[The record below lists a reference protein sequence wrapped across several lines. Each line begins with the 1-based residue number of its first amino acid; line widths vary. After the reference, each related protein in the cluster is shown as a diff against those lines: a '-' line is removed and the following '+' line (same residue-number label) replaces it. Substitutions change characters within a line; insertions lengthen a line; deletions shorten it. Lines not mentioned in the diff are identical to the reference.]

1 MSTTDNG
8 AVQNKL
14 IGNPGLRRQVSVT
27 LVGVALVSVLLL
39 ASVQFVFARLL
50 INDSA
55 ESQLAAVRDTR
66 VQALE
71 IGTDRLKSRV
81 SSLAINPSVAE
92 ALVDLAREFDEL
104 DGDLTSDQ
112 IEDLTTLY
120 DTEALPPFVQAGVDI
135 NSAEL
140 VPASAAGRSAQRLY
154 ISENPNG
161 IGERDQLDDAGDGSG
176 YSAAHAAHHPM
187 LRALLENAGM
197 SDLLL
202 VNFDTGEVVYS
213 TKKRVDLGTNSYTGP
228 YADSGLG
235 RVVEKLTTVAPG
247 NSVLSDTF
255 FYIPT
260 SGEPVFFLAAAVRSG
275 TDLVGALVTEVP
287 VRALTDVMTAGEG
300 WQRLGL
306 GASGESYIVGG
317 DRTLRTETRAWLE
330 DPADYLRRHL
340 AQFDDPGATDLIELI
355 GSPVLV
361 QPVDNAAVTESL
373 DGNQF
378 SGTVNNYLGT
388 KTLAASGPADVEGVN
403 WAVVVEV
410 DKSESDTALNS
421 LLRRFSLVL
430 AVLLPAIAIF
440 GIFLARTLTKPAQ
453 KLVRSAERI
462 AGGDLDTEIS
472 DLGQNE
478 LGDLGRQLGGVA
490 RQLESQEQAI
500 VDEEQHINNILSALL
515 PDRLV
520 DRVRGGE
527 EAIGDVFDTATV
539 VSITIDDVPSA
550 IANDADLA
558 LEVADRLNDE
568 TLALAERH
576 GAERIQ
582 RSSASEMYL
591 TGLNQDDAMVP
602 DATAFALAAIQLV
615 SEVGAEFGFEFTARA
630 GISTGE
636 VATGVLGN
644 SQLSFGVWGD
654 PTGMAMTLASLALPA
669 QVLADGFVVEQLD
682 RTWDIEELEE
692 LAGLADDI
700 QAHVVSGRVDASAH
714 ATNDPTTAL

>member
-1 MSTTDNG
+1 MSTADNSDLRR
-8 AVQNKL
+8 KL
-14 IGNPGLRRQVSVT
+14 IGNPGLRRRVSVT

-39 ASVQFVFARLL
+39 ASVNFVFARLL
-50 INDSA
+50 INDSV

-71 IGTDRLKSRV
+71 IGTNRLKSNV
-81 SSLAINPSVAE
+81 SSLAISPSVAE
-92 ALVDLAREFDEL
+92 AFIELAREFNNL
-104 DGDLTSDQ
+104 N
-112 IEDLTTLY
+112 EDLTNDQVEDLTRLY
-120 DTEALPPFVQAGVDI
+120 DAEVLPPFTRAGVDI
-135 NSAEL
+135 DSAEL
-140 VPASAAGRSAQRLY
+140 VPASVAGRSAQRLY

-161 IGERDQLDDAGDGSG
+161 FEERDRLDDAGDGSG
-176 YSAAHAAHHPM
+176 YSTAHAEHHPM

-202 VNFDTGEVVYS
+202 IDFDTGEVIYS
-213 TKKRVDLGTNSYTGP
+213 TMKRIDLGTNAYTGP
-228 YADSGLG
+228 YAESGLG
-235 RVVEKLTTVAPG
+235 KVVEKLTTVAPG

-255 FYIPT
+255 FYVPT
-260 SGEPVFFLAAAVRSG
+260 RGEPVFFSAAAVRSG
-275 TDLVGALVTEVP
+275 TDLIGALVTEVP
-287 VRALTDVMTAGEG
+287 VSALTDVMTAQRD
-300 WQRLGL
+300 WHRLGL
-306 GASGESYIVGG
+306 GATGESYIVGG
-317 DRTLRTETRAWLE
+317 DRTLRTDTRAWLE
-330 DPADYLRRHL
+330 DPSDYLSRHL
-340 AQFDDPGATDLIELI
+340 QRYDDPDATDLIDLI

-388 KTLAASGPADVEGVN
+388 ATLAASGPATVEGVN
-403 WAVVVEV
+403 WAVIVEV

-421 LLRRFSLVL
+421 LLRRFFLVL
-430 AVLLPAIAIF
+430 AILLPAIAIF
-440 GIFLARTLTKPAQ
+440 GVFLARTLTKPAQ
-453 KLVRSAERI
+453 TLVRSAERI

-500 VDEEQHINNILSALL
+500 VDEERHINNILSALL
-515 PDRLV
+515 PNRLV

-527 EAIGDVFDTATV
+527 ESIGDAFDTATV

-550 IANDADLA
+550 IANDTDLA

-568 TLALAERH
+568 TLALAQRH
-576 GAERIQ
+576 GAERVQ

-636 VATGVLGN
+636 VATGVLGS
-644 SQLSFGVWGD
+644 SQLSFSVWGD
-654 PTGMAMTLASLALPA
+654 PTGMAMTLASLALPG
-669 QVLADGFVVEQLD
+669 QVLADGFVVEGLD

-700 QAHVVSGRVDASAH
+700 QAHVVNGRIEAS
-714 ATNDPTTAL
+714 TTATEDP

>member
-14 IGNPGLRRQVSVT
+14 IGNPGLRRQVSAT

-39 ASVQFVFARLL
+39 ASVNFVFARLL
-50 INDSA
+50 INDSV

-71 IGTDRLKSRV
+71 IGADRLKSRV

-92 ALVDLAREFDEL
+92 ALVDLAREFDAL

-120 DTEALPPFVQAGVDI
+120 DTEVLPPFVQAGVDI

-176 YSAAHAAHHPM
+176 YSAAHATHHPM

-255 FYIPT
+255 FYVPT

-330 DPADYLRRHL
+330 DPADYLSRHL

-378 SGTVNNYLGT
+378 SGTVKNYLGT
-388 KTLAASGPADVEGVN
+388 KTLAASGPAAVEGVN
-403 WAVVVEV
+403 WAVVVEI

-421 LLRRFSLVL
+421 LLRRFALVL
-430 AVLLPAIAIF
+430 AILLPAIAIF
-440 GIFLARTLTKPAQ
+440 GVFLARTLTKPAQ
-453 KLVRSAERI
+453 TLVRSAERI

-515 PDRLV
+515 PNRLV

-602 DATAFALAAIQLV
+602 DATEFALAAIQLV
-615 SEVGAEFGFEFTARA
+615 SEVGAEFGFEFAARA

-654 PTGMAMTLASLALPA
+654 PTGMAMTLASLALPG

-700 QAHVVSGRVDASAH
+700 QAHVVSGRVDASAT
-714 ATNDPTTAL
+714 ATNDPTTSR

>member
-1 MSTTDNG
+1 VSTTDNG

-213 TKKRVDLGTNSYTGP
+213 TMKRIDLGTNAYTGP

-287 VRALTDVMTAGEG
+287 VRALTDVMTAQGD

-453 KLVRSAERI
+453 TLVRSAERI

-478 LGDLGRQLGGVA
+478 LGDLGRQLGGIA

-500 VDEEQHINNILSALL
+500 VDEEQHIDNILSALL

-602 DATAFALAAIQLV
+602 DATAFALAVIQLV

>member
-1 MSTTDNG
+1 VSTTDNG

-213 TKKRVDLGTNSYTGP
+213 TMKRIDLGTNAYTGP

-287 VRALTDVMTAGEG
+287 VRALTDVMTAQGD

-388 KTLAASGPADVEGVN
+388 TTLAASGPATVEGVN
-403 WAVVVEV
+403 WAVIVEV

-453 KLVRSAERI
+453 TLVRSAERI

-478 LGDLGRQLGGVA
+478 LGDLGRQLGGIA

-500 VDEEQHINNILSALL
+500 VDEEQHIDNILSALL

-602 DATAFALAAIQLV
+602 DATAFALAVIQLV

>member
-1 MSTTDNG
+1 
-8 AVQNKL
+8 
-14 IGNPGLRRQVSVT
+14 
-27 LVGVALVSVLLL
+27 
-39 ASVQFVFARLL
+39 
-50 INDSA
+50 
-55 ESQLAAVRDTR
+55 
-66 VQALE
+66 
-71 IGTDRLKSRV
+71 
-81 SSLAINPSVAE
+81 
-92 ALVDLAREFDEL
+92 
-104 DGDLTSDQ
+104 
-112 IEDLTTLY
+112 
-120 DTEALPPFVQAGVDI
+120 
-135 NSAEL
+135 
-140 VPASAAGRSAQRLY
+140 
-154 ISENPNG
+154 
-161 IGERDQLDDAGDGSG
+161 
-176 YSAAHAAHHPM
+176 
-187 LRALLENAGM
+187 
-197 SDLLL
+197 
-202 VNFDTGEVVYS
+202 
-213 TKKRVDLGTNSYTGP
+213 
-228 YADSGLG
+228 
-235 RVVEKLTTVAPG
+235 
-247 NSVLSDTF
+247 
-255 FYIPT
+255 
-260 SGEPVFFLAAAVRSG
+260 
-275 TDLVGALVTEVP
+275 
-287 VRALTDVMTAGEG
+287 
-300 WQRLGL
+300 
-306 GASGESYIVGG
+306 
-317 DRTLRTETRAWLE
+317 
-330 DPADYLRRHL
+330 
-340 AQFDDPGATDLIELI
+340 
-355 GSPVLV
+355 
-361 QPVDNAAVTESL
+361 VTESL

-378 SGTVNNYLGT
+378 SGTVKNYLGT
-388 KTLAASGPADVEGVN
+388 KTLAASGPAAVEGVN
-403 WAVVVEV
+403 WAVVVEI

-421 LLRRFSLVL
+421 LLRRFALVL
-430 AVLLPAIAIF
+430 AILLPAIAIF
-440 GIFLARTLTKPAQ
+440 GVFLARTLTKPAQ
-453 KLVRSAERI
+453 TLVRSAERI

-515 PDRLV
+515 PNRLV

-602 DATAFALAAIQLV
+602 DATEFALAAIQLV
-615 SEVGAEFGFEFTARA
+615 SEVGAEFGFEFAARA

-654 PTGMAMTLASLALPA
+654 PTGMAMTLASLALPG

-700 QAHVVSGRVDASAH
+700 QAHVVSGRVDASAT
-714 ATNDPTTAL
+714 ATNDPTTSR

>member
-1 MSTTDNG
+1 MSTADNSDLRR
-8 AVQNKL
+8 KL
-14 IGNPGLRRQVSVT
+14 IGNPGLRRRVSVT

-39 ASVQFVFARLL
+39 ASVNFVFARLL
-50 INDSA
+50 INDSV

-71 IGTDRLKSRV
+71 IGTDRLKSDV

-92 ALVDLAREFDEL
+92 AFIELAREFNNL
-104 DGDLTSDQ
+104 N
-112 IEDLTTLY
+112 EDLTNDQVEDLTRLY
-120 DTEALPPFVQAGVDI
+120 DAEVLPPFTSAGVDI
-135 NSAEL
+135 DSAEL
-140 VPASAAGRSAQRLY
+140 VPASVAGRSAQRLY

-161 IGERDQLDDAGDGSG
+161 FEERDRLDDAGDGSG
-176 YSAAHAAHHPM
+176 YSTAHADHHPM

-202 VNFDTGEVVYS
+202 IDFDTGEVIYS
-213 TKKRVDLGTNSYTGP
+213 TMKRIDLGTNAYTGP
-228 YADSGLG
+228 YAESGLG
-235 RVVEKLTTVAPG
+235 KVVEKLTTVAPG

-255 FYIPT
+255 FYVPT
-260 SGEPVFFLAAAVRSG
+260 RGEPVFFLAAAVRSG
-275 TDLVGALVTEVP
+275 TDLIGALVTEVP
-287 VRALTDVMTAGEG
+287 VSALTDVMTAQGD
-300 WQRLGL
+300 WHRLGL
-306 GASGESYIVGG
+306 GATGESYIVGG
-317 DRTLRTETRAWLE
+317 DRTLRTDTRAWLE
-330 DPADYLRRHL
+330 DPADYLSRHL
-340 AQFDDPGATDLIELI
+340 QRYDDPDATDLIDLI

-388 KTLAASGPADVEGVN
+388 TTLAASGPATVEGVN
-403 WAVVVEV
+403 WAVIVEV

-440 GIFLARTLTKPAQ
+440 GVFLARTLTKPAQ
-453 KLVRSAERI
+453 TLVRSAERI

-527 EAIGDVFDTATV
+527 EAIGDAFDTATV

-576 GAERIQ
+576 GAERVQ

-654 PTGMAMTLASLALPA
+654 PTGMAMTLASLALPG

>member
-213 TKKRVDLGTNSYTGP
+213 TMKRIDLGTNAYTGP

-287 VRALTDVMTAGEG
+287 VRALTDVMTAQGD

-453 KLVRSAERI
+453 TLVRSAERI

-478 LGDLGRQLGGVA
+478 LGDLGRQLGGIA

-602 DATAFALAAIQLV
+602 DATAFALAVIQLV

>member
-1 MSTTDNG
+1 VSTTDNG

-213 TKKRVDLGTNSYTGP
+213 TMKRIDLGTNAYTGP

-287 VRALTDVMTAGEG
+287 VRALTDVMTAQGD

-462 AGGDLDTEIS
+462 AGGDLATEIS

>member
-1 MSTTDNG
+1 M
-8 AVQNKL
+8 
-14 IGNPGLRRQVSVT
+14 SVT

-39 ASVQFVFARLL
+39 ASVNFVFARLL

-213 TKKRVDLGTNSYTGP
+213 TMKRIDLGTNAYTGP

-287 VRALTDVMTAGEG
+287 VRALTDVMTAQGD

-453 KLVRSAERI
+453 TLVRSAERI

-478 LGDLGRQLGGVA
+478 LGDLGRQLGGIA

-500 VDEEQHINNILSALL
+500 VDEEQHIDNILSALL

-602 DATAFALAAIQLV
+602 DATAFALAVIQLV

>member
-213 TKKRVDLGTNSYTGP
+213 TMKRIDLGTNAYTGP

-287 VRALTDVMTAGEG
+287 VRALTDVMTAQGD

-306 GASGESYIVGG
+306 GASGRELHRRRGPNAAHRNTSLVGRSSRLPPPPPGAIRRPWRHRPHRAHRLACPCATGRQRCG
-317 DRTLRTETRAWLE
+317 DR
-330 DPADYLRRHL
+330 
-340 AQFDDPGATDLIELI
+340 
-355 GSPVLV
+355 
-361 QPVDNAAVTESL
+361 
-373 DGNQF
+373 
-378 SGTVNNYLGT
+378 
-388 KTLAASGPADVEGVN
+388 
-403 WAVVVEV
+403 
-410 DKSESDTALNS
+410 KS
-421 LLRRFSLVL
+421 
-430 AVLLPAIAIF
+430 
-440 GIFLARTLTKPAQ
+440 
-453 KLVRSAERI
+453 
-462 AGGDLDTEIS
+462 
-472 DLGQNE
+472 
-478 LGDLGRQLGGVA
+478 
-490 RQLESQEQAI
+490 
-500 VDEEQHINNILSALL
+500 
-515 PDRLV
+515 
-520 DRVRGGE
+520 
-527 EAIGDVFDTATV
+527 
-539 VSITIDDVPSA
+539 
-550 IANDADLA
+550 
-558 LEVADRLNDE
+558 
-568 TLALAERH
+568 
-576 GAERIQ
+576 
-582 RSSASEMYL
+582 
-591 TGLNQDDAMVP
+591 
-602 DATAFALAAIQLV
+602 
-615 SEVGAEFGFEFTARA
+615 
-630 GISTGE
+630 
-636 VATGVLGN
+636 
-644 SQLSFGVWGD
+644 
-654 PTGMAMTLASLALPA
+654 
-669 QVLADGFVVEQLD
+669 
-682 RTWDIEELEE
+682 
-692 LAGLADDI
+692 
-700 QAHVVSGRVDASAH
+700 
-714 ATNDPTTAL
+714 

>member
-213 TKKRVDLGTNSYTGP
+213 TMKRIDLGTNAYTGP

-287 VRALTDVMTAGEG
+287 VRALTDVMTAQGD

-388 KTLAASGPADVEGVN
+388 TTLAASGPATVEGVN
-403 WAVVVEV
+403 WAVIVEV

-453 KLVRSAERI
+453 TLVRSAERI

-478 LGDLGRQLGGVA
+478 LGDLGRQLGGIA

-602 DATAFALAAIQLV
+602 DATAFALAVIQLV

>member
-1 MSTTDNG
+1 
-8 AVQNKL
+8 
-14 IGNPGLRRQVSVT
+14 
-27 LVGVALVSVLLL
+27 
-39 ASVQFVFARLL
+39 
-50 INDSA
+50 
-55 ESQLAAVRDTR
+55 
-66 VQALE
+66 
-71 IGTDRLKSRV
+71 
-81 SSLAINPSVAE
+81 
-92 ALVDLAREFDEL
+92 
-104 DGDLTSDQ
+104 
-112 IEDLTTLY
+112 
-120 DTEALPPFVQAGVDI
+120 
-135 NSAEL
+135 
-140 VPASAAGRSAQRLY
+140 
-154 ISENPNG
+154 
-161 IGERDQLDDAGDGSG
+161 
-176 YSAAHAAHHPM
+176 
-187 LRALLENAGM
+187 
-197 SDLLL
+197 
-202 VNFDTGEVVYS
+202 
-213 TKKRVDLGTNSYTGP
+213 
-228 YADSGLG
+228 
-235 RVVEKLTTVAPG
+235 
-247 NSVLSDTF
+247 
-255 FYIPT
+255 
-260 SGEPVFFLAAAVRSG
+260 
-275 TDLVGALVTEVP
+275 
-287 VRALTDVMTAGEG
+287 
-300 WQRLGL
+300 
-306 GASGESYIVGG
+306 
-317 DRTLRTETRAWLE
+317 
-330 DPADYLRRHL
+330 
-340 AQFDDPGATDLIELI
+340 
-355 GSPVLV
+355 
-361 QPVDNAAVTESL
+361 
-373 DGNQF
+373 
-378 SGTVNNYLGT
+378 
-388 KTLAASGPADVEGVN
+388 VEGVN
-403 WAVVVEV
+403 WAVIVEV

-453 KLVRSAERI
+453 TLVRSAERI

-478 LGDLGRQLGGVA
+478 LGDLGRQLGGIA

-500 VDEEQHINNILSALL
+500 VDEEQHIDNILSALL

-602 DATAFALAAIQLV
+602 DATAFALAVIQLV